1 MLAVFAP
8 AHDRGIEMTR
18 IFLLGLAIWLLP
30 SASFAQSST
39 ACLASA
45 RLQRDQ
51 CMRQTAGDNMAD
63 RHCMS
68 RYISEMTRCRQTEQR
83 QIYKPPSPPKINTP
97 PIRQ

>member
-1 MLAVFAP
+1 M
-8 AHDRGIEMTR
+8 EMTR
-18 IFLLGLAIWLLP
+18 IFLLGLAIWLVP
-30 SASFAQSST
+30 SASFAESSA

-45 RLQRDQ
+45 QLQRDQ

-68 RYISEMTRCRQTEQR
+68 RYISEMTRCRLVDQR

-97 PIRQ
+97 PIRK